1 MLDFQTNF
9 RTSVGKVILFS
20 SYADF
25 VDGTPVKEVK
35 RLVDFWLNKYN
46 WRAHEADLN
55 TLKQFTLPIEIE
67 GFDILKIHFVH
78 HKSDRKDA
86 IPLIFIHGWPG
97 HFQEVVKILPLLTNP
112 PADKPAFHVVA
123 PSIPGFGFSTNPPT
137 KGYNLHKAAET
148 FNLLMVSLGYTQY
161 VAQGGDW
168 GSSISRMLGILY
180 PGNCKGVHVNLLKGV
195 HPPKWYRNPWVWVK
209 MNSQLVHYS
218 KGEEAMIAR
227 SRWFEKDESGYRV
240 YVFQFIS

>member
-20 SYADF
+20 SYAYF
-25 VDGTPVKEVK
+25 VDGTPVNEVK

-46 WRAHEADLN
+46 WRVHEADLN

-123 PSIPGFGFSTNPPT
+123 PSIPGFGFSTNPST